1 MESSIIKNIQE
12 YLFSEQDTS
21 YQQFQSKIIP
31 NVDQETIIGVR
42 TPQLRDYAKK
52 LAKDE
57 NIDEFITSLPHTYY
71 EENMLHAFIIENI
84 KDYDKAIK
92 AVETFLPYVD
102 NWATCDM
109 MSPKI
114 FKKHTT
120 ELYQKID
127 EWLQSDQTYTIRFGI
142 GMLMK
147 YFLDDHF
154 KPEIL
159 EKVAAIKSEE
169 YYINMMIAWFFAT
182 ALVKQEEATLPYIT
196 QHKLDTW
203 THNKA
208 IQKALESYRIDNDL
222 KEYLKSL
229 KIKK

>member
-1 MESSIIKNIQE
+1 MESSIIKKIQE
-12 YLFSEQDTS
+12 YLFSAQDTS

-159 EKVAAIKSEE
+159 EKVDAIKSEE